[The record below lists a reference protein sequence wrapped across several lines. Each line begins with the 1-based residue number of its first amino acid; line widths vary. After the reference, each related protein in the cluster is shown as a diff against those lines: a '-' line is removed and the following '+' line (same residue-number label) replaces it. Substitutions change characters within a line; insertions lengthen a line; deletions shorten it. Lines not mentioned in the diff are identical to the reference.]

1 MDHRIKMTSSAVER
15 VEKKPWPFKPV
26 NVEVTPDLVK
36 RYFLNNETAMEA
48 LVDMNL
54 LTFPYHLEEIIDKHR
69 DDFEDFILSECVP
82 EV

>member
-36 RYFLNNETAMEA
+36 LYFENTPAALNA
-48 LVDMNL
+48 LLDMML
-54 LTFPYHLEEIIDKHR
+54 LKFPGDLEDLLDMDRE
-69 DDFEDFILSECVP
+69 DFEDFIRGTL
-82 EV
+82 